1 MIRDQKPLPVAPRK
15 ENICAVVVT
24 YFPDE
29 GFCDRSKSIRDQV
42 DHIVMVDNGSD
53 AICLDRIQTVLSG
66 RDVDRIRNP
75 TNLGVATALNQ
86 GAQWAREN
94 GYSWVLLL
102 DQDTVPSDD
111 MVSTL
116 IRAYDQFPEK
126 DRLAIVGCSHFA
138 GSGIDISSPKKAG
151 WWTSTKVVITSGTL
165 LSLRAAAQIGLFR
178 EEFFIDC
185 VDFEF
190 CLRAGCAGY
199 SIVEVLEPLMQH
211 VIGNPQRVPLQW
223 IARETSNHRPW
234 RSYYITRNL
243 AVLTREYLWKEPAW
257 ILAAIY
263 RRIKG
268 MILMI
273 LFEQAKLQKVKYITL
288 GLYDG
293 LTGRFDRSVI

>member
-1 MIRDQKPLPVAPRK
+1 VLI
-15 ENICAVVVT
+15 
-24 YFPDE
+24 
-29 GFCDRSKSIRDQV
+29 
-42 DHIVMVDNGSD
+42 VDNGSGATAFEVTKNALMKEAATD
-53 AICLDRIQTVLSG
+53 VIQNG
-66 RDVDRIRNP
+66 H
-75 TNLGVATALNQ
+75 NLGIARALNQ
-86 GAQWAREN
+86 GIEWAR
-94 GYSWVLLL
+94 GHGFGWVLLL
-102 DQDTVPSDD
+102 DQDTIPFQD
-111 MVSTL
+111 MVLKLT
-116 IRAYDQFPEK
+116 RVYEEFPEK
-126 DRLAIVGCSHFA
+126 ARLAIIGCSAFHDSFSHNSRSMA
-138 GSGIDISSPKKAG
+138 
-151 WWTSTKVVITSGTL
+151 KVLWSARKMVITSGSL
-165 LSLRAAAQIGLFR
+165 LRLEAAQHIGPFR

-190 CLRAGCAGY
+190 CLRAGCGGY

-273 LFEQAKLQKVKYITL
+273 LFEQSKLQKVKYITL

-293 LTGRFDRSVI
+293 LTGRFDRNVI